1 MPVSSRSVLFA
12 APLACALAVLLG
24 VKEPARVVAE
34 ETQPKPVS
42 LGEAF
47 ECTAIGDVI
56 RANNGQVPKNG
67 SELVQ
72 ALAKLG
78 DFAQLPVPF
87 SAVAT
92 DSGLLRPRVVIAP
105 RPGRAVAAQEE
116 NPEPGLPDLTNPTR
130 LLPPGARP
138 LPAQSPISTAKVT
151 QPHIEGR
158 LFLAANM
165 EGKSADDIRVKTIE
179 FISWNTRKKKFDFGV
194 IDCAAE
200 KPEIQ
205 ILDGVRCFACHKN
218 RGPILGQGPWSNTT
232 HNDVVRA
239 AALQALAPQN
249 NLPGDDPKTGPP
261 RRRLAIPEF
270 QPGVFGSPFVSPEL
284 RQRTTFDGMSLVA
297 GEPEVCDSAIRF
309 GGDIARDREIYKAMT
324 RSADGRK
331 GLAILLAGIASPQPI
346 AQVDQQLRVPLDQT
360 FNSSYATFAKEF
372 VSLHKSMSNTLADFS
387 PSGSMGSLRSV
398 VTNQPA
404 GWGGGSFQRTDIVIV
419 WGGTPKSVSEYDSRR
434 AEGDPAMPSHR
445 LPSNPRSF
453 LRPAVGV
460 PGRASNAVSTV
471 TLARAIGL
479 SEGDRAFLSRS
490 LADLAGKVGKP
501 KVTAATLA
509 KDVFNSQP
517 FADALKAGNLPD
529 REEFKDL
536 FAEALDVVAKTHKT
550 EGLQLVRGDY
560 ASGPSGA
567 VAAGQEYREPAIVP
581 TTACMRCH
589 DVRGAA
595 KPTAF
600 NPIPMLAFDP
610 FDKAGREAWAK
621 GTDAKKRA
629 AVLARMTKRLVTDK
643 DMPPEDAPE
652 YAKFRE
658 KEAAAFDGIKDWLEA
673 ELKRANGN

>member
-1 MPVSSRSVLFA
+1 MPALSRSVLFV
-12 APLACALAVLLG
+12 APLACALAVLIG
-24 VKEPARVVAE
+24 VKEPPRVAAE
-34 ETQPKPVS
+34 EAPPKPVS

-67 SELVQ
+67 TELVK

-92 DSGLLRPRVVIAP
+92 DSGLTRPRVVIAP
-105 RPGRAVAAQEE
+105 RPGRGLGAVEE
-116 NPEPGLPDLTNPTR
+116 ADPDAPEPKDGR
-130 LLPPGARP
+130 PGVRP
-138 LPAQSPISTAKVT
+138 VPVQSPISTAKVT
-151 QPHIEGR
+151 QAHIEGR

-165 EGKSADDIRVKTIE
+165 EGKTADDIRVKTIE

-194 IDCAAE
+194 IDCAGE

-239 AALQALAPQN
+239 AALRAL
-249 NLPGDDPKTGPP
+249 LPHDNVPLDDPKAGPARP
-261 RRRLAIPEF
+261 RSLVIPEF
-270 QPGVFGSPFVSPEL
+270 QPGVFGMPFVNPEL
-284 RQRTTFDGMSLVA
+284 RSRTTIDGLSLVA

-309 GGDIARDREIYKAMT
+309 GGDLARDREIYKAMT

-331 GLAILLAGIASPQPI
+331 GLVLLLAGIASTQPI
-346 AQVDQQLRVPLDQT
+346 GQANQQLRGALDQT
-360 FNSSYATFAKEF
+360 FSANYSIFASEF
-372 VSLHKSMSNTLADFS
+372 VSLHKSMSNTLVDFS

-404 GWGGGSFQRTDIVIV
+404 GWGSGSFQSVDIMIV
-419 WGGTPKSVSEYDSRR
+419 WSGSPKSVSEYDTRR
-434 AEGDPAMPSHR
+434 AEGDPAMPSTR

-453 LRPAVGV
+453 LRPTLGV

-479 SEGDRAFLSRS
+479 SEGDRAFMAKS
-490 LADLAGKVGKP
+490 LADLAGKINKP

-509 KDVFNSQP
+509 REVFNSPP
-517 FADALKAGNLPD
+517 FADALKAGNIPD

-536 FAEALDVVAKTHKT
+536 FADALDVVAKTHKT
-550 EGLQLVRGDY
+550 EGLKLARGDY

-567 VAAGQEYREPAIVP
+567 VAAGQEYKEPAIVP

-589 DVRGAA
+589 DVRGVT
-595 KPTAF
+595 KQTAF

-610 FDKAGREAWAK
+610 FDKTAREAWAK

-629 AVLARMTKRLVTDK
+629 EVLARMTKRLVTDK

-673 ELKRANGN
+673 ELKRAKGN